1 MSAWAEVDALK
12 TKLMY
17 DSREARRA
25 ALVARRAELGA
36 RVVFAQTVDEKGRH
50 LRRFA
55 AYRTDAG
62 ADQKVVAYTETYNPN
77 RPAKRKVSLDA
88 LHKMAARG
96 EAWETADAG
105 ELLVTLDRWR
115 EQGAPRKRWATL
127 KARVVQSTP

>member
-1 MSAWAEVDALK
+1 MNPWAEVDALRAR
-12 TKLMY
+12 LMH

-25 ALVARRAELGA
+25 ALVARRAELGTRA
-36 RVVFAQTVDEKGRH
+36 VFAQTVDEKGRH

-62 ADQKVVAYTETYNPN
+62 ADQKVVAYTETHNPN

-96 EAWETADAG
+96 EAWETADAA
-105 ELLVTLDRWR
+105 ELLVALDRWR
-115 EQGAPRKRWATL
+115 EQGAPRKRWVTL
-127 KARVVQSTP
+127 KARGTVTR